1 MKYTFPN
8 VSGICMACFLFSNTD
23 ASFSLILYPLVIP
36 FDWGWRADCSMPAL
50 TSPSD
55 AEELQSYI
63 EMLVE
68 VIWPVISVSLKHLVN
83 FHFCRAIINLF
94 NSIVYTKSSSIP
106 IRSKV
111 LFCLIETALLEVVK
125 NTICCSQIS
134 PYLIIKPPDGSHVRP
149 FSEQCLRL
157 CSWSRSWALGH
168 GLEGCFCP
176 QAAHSHR
183 GADSDAIS
191 VTVFWNM
198 RHPALFT
205 APLTCGLSS
214 VVFTLT
220 QGGGGSKGS
229 DTVGK
234 LFFLFFNLQHR
245 LLRPKGRLEG
255 RRV

>member
-176 QAAHSHR
+176 QAAHSHW
-183 GADSDAIS
+183 GADSDAILLCS
-191 VTVFWNM
+191 LLPWHVAFPQWFSHWL
-198 RHPALFT
+198 R
-205 APLTCGLSS
+205 
-214 VVFTLT
+214 
-220 QGGGGSKGS
+220 GGGGSKGS